1 MKKARIIKCIAIFF
15 VVSFCFSS
23 LTATAIIEETISIPV
38 PTDRSEDFYVT
49 QAESIYIYNDLLNSF
64 NTERTSIS
72 NTQTEKQEYPDYFGG
87 AYINQETG
95 GLVIKTTDVAQIKR
109 SLRSS
114 KRSLSSVTYEL
125 CDISYNQMRSVVNNI
140 TTDLDFFYEQNIE
153 IVSVGIDVDTSKVY
167 VKVVNLTDEKASII
181 KKRTNCS
188 FLQFGNGN
196 AIIPEV
202 SIGGGYPATP
212 NYNTSMSSTICCA
225 ATRANV
231 DGFVISGHA
240 GTTLGQEFT
249 SLGNTLGPVT
259 ATAYYDNTTADAAF
273 VAAVGNNIEV
283 SNILYSG
290 DILFNTYESEL
301 PDGARVHKYGRVTN
315 LTSGYI
321 LQIGTTIT
329 HTDGT
334 TITDCVVTTYNSSGG
349 DSGCPVMFYG
359 GSSNGVSQ
367 YSLCGIHSARETNGT
382 DRYFSP
388 YSNIV
393 DELGIECITY

>member
-109 SLRSS
+109 S
-114 KRSLSSVTYEL
+114 
-125 CDISYNQMRSVVNNI
+125 
-140 TTDLDFFYEQNIE
+140 
-153 IVSVGIDVDTSKVY
+153 
-167 VKVVNLTDEKASII
+167 
-181 KKRTNCS
+181 
-188 FLQFGNGN
+188 
-196 AIIPEV
+196 
-202 SIGGGYPATP
+202 
-212 NYNTSMSSTICCA
+212 
-225 ATRANV
+225 
-231 DGFVISGHA
+231 
-240 GTTLGQEFT
+240 
-249 SLGNTLGPVT
+249 
-259 ATAYYDNTTADAAF
+259 
-273 VAAVGNNIEV
+273 
-283 SNILYSG
+283 
-290 DILFNTYESEL
+290 
-301 PDGARVHKYGRVTN
+301 
-315 LTSGYI
+315 
-321 LQIGTTIT
+321 
-329 HTDGT
+329 
-334 TITDCVVTTYNSSGG
+334 
-349 DSGCPVMFYG
+349 
-359 GSSNGVSQ
+359 
-367 YSLCGIHSARETNGT
+367 CGIHSARETNGT